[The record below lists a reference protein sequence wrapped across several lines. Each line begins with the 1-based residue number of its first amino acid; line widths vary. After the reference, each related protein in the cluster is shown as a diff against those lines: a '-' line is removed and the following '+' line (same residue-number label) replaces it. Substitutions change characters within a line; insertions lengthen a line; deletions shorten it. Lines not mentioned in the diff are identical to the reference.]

1 MSETVDPER
10 PVELPEEVL
19 APIAVPS
26 AYKIAAE
33 RLRHAIHLGTF
44 APGSPLPAERDLA
57 KRLGVS
63 RVTLREALRIL
74 EGSGYI
80 ETREP
85 RRGPAVVRSGS
96 ADGVELVRA
105 RLVQQIGYF
114 DDVVDFRVAVEGMA
128 ASLAADRRSDA
139 DLDRIRSAVNALE
152 GAGAVPSFRRAD
164 SAFHLAIA
172 TASQN
177 ELLRAAIEDARDRMF
192 IPTDAMPFDV
202 MLASTAAAHQAVLRA
217 IEARDSCGAREAMI
231 DHIERTHDELR
242 VALGLASRA
251 VVSSR
256 SSAARTRSR

>member
-1 MSETVDPER
+1 MPETVDPEC
-10 PVELPEEVL
+10 PAELPEEVL

-26 AYKIAAE
+26 AYELVAE

-44 APGSPLPAERDLA
+44 APGSRLPAERDLA

-63 RVTLREALRIL
+63 RVTLREAIRML

-96 ADGVELVRA
+96 ADGVEVVRA
-105 RLVQQIGYF
+105 RLVQRIGYF

-128 ASLAADRRSDA
+128 ASLAADRRSDS
-139 DLDRIRSAVNALE
+139 DLGRIRSAVDALE
-152 GAGAVPSFRRAD
+152 GASAVAAFRRAD
-164 SAFHLAIA
+164 SSFHLAIA
-172 TASQN
+172 TASRN
-177 ELLRAAIEDARDRMF
+177 ELLRAATEDARDRMF

-202 MLASTAAAHQAVLRA
+202 MLASTAEAHQAVLRA

-242 VALGLASRA
+242 VALGLP
-251 VVSSR
+251 V
-256 SSAARTRSR
+256 RTLATGGS

>member
-1 MSETVDPER
+1 MPETAGPER
-10 PVELPEEVL
+10 PAELPEEIL

-26 AYKIAAE
+26 AYELVAE

-44 APGSPLPAERDLA
+44 AAGTRLPAERDLA

-85 RRGPAVVRSGS
+85 RRGPAIVRSGS
-96 ADGVELVRA
+96 AEGMELVRA

-128 ASLAADRRSDA
+128 ASLAAERASDI
-139 DLDRIRSAVNALE
+139 DLDRIRSAVRALE
-152 GAGAVPSFRRAD
+152 GASAVAAFRRAD
-164 SAFHLAIA
+164 SSFHLAV
-172 TASQN
+172 ASASRN

-202 MLASTAAAHQAVLRA
+202 MLASTAEAHQAVLRA

-231 DHIERTHDELR
+231 DHIECTHDELR
-242 VALGLASRA
+242 VALGLP
-251 VVSSR
+251 V
-256 SSAARTRSR
+256 RTLATGGS